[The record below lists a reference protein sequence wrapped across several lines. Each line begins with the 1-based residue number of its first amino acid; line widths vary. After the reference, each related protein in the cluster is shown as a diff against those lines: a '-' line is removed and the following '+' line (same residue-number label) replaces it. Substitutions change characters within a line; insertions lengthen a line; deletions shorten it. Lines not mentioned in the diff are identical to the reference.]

1 MKRCNLVSV
10 VRREAMDWFIGLE
23 IAWSVGLCVLIGLYI
38 RMWVE
43 HRRFERWFAEEWGRD
58 GKDN

>member
-1 MKRCNLVSV
+1 
-10 VRREAMDWFIGLE
+10 MDWFIGLE